1 MASTVGRRRM
11 NPNGQRGP
19 VTTLAQYLAAVKVTM
34 RERRGQ
40 RKGQTFFN
48 VLHEMEPEL
57 ADRITGTDADPFYD
71 DGKLPDFLLR
81 VADELR

>member
-1 MASTVGRRRM
+1 MASTLGTPRIYS
-11 NPNGQRGP
+11 NGQRGP

-40 RKGQTFFN
+40 RKGQAFFN
-48 VLHEMEPEL
+48 VLYEMEPEL
-57 ADRITGTDADPFYD
+57 AHRVIGTDADPFYD

-81 VADELR
+81 VAEELR